1 MRPGPIIKN
10 VMVIIFSIVFALGL
24 AELSLRY
31 VGRLQKIHP
40 VHKIQSGWGWEK
52 SPLRYL
58 QPHAASSEVNQLG
71 LRGKA
76 IKYSDEDF
84 IVLLVGDSQVEAAA
98 SPFDQMPEAL
108 LQSRLSEIT
117 QKPIKVFSLASSGWG
132 QDQQLLAI
140 QEYFKSYRA
149 DLVLTWVTP
158 INDFWENAFPDRSTK
173 PQAGNI
179 KPVFYDKNGK
189 LEGPYY
195 VGQFFYRH
203 SALLQL
209 IAEVVTGL
217 NINQLILNRWESKL
231 PAKTS
236 LQKSEDCVGTLEI
249 HQDEFFENIHSLD
262 AKSQYTILSPE
273 DLIGGRTHF
282 SPQLTPKFPIERY
295 QTQIT
300 QLLFEKMLETSK
312 KHGAKFTVFYPIRED
327 LNKRIGLIRC
337 VKSYQGETFGFDPN
351 YQKLITQIVPKDNL
365 FIFPI
370 GGRDEIVVSKKDRHL
385 NAAGNKQVVEK
396 LSERVFDIQSPQS
409 SHLSLKDKSRQ

>member
-1 MRPGPIIKN
+1 MRLGPIIKN
-10 VMVIIFSIVFALGL
+10 VIVVIFSIVFALGL

-31 VGRLQKIHP
+31 IGRLQKIHP
-40 VHKIQSGWGWEK
+40 VQKIHSGWGWEK

-58 QPHAASSEVNQLG
+58 QPHTASSEVNQLG

-76 IKYSDEDF
+76 IKYSDEDY

-108 LQSRLSEIT
+108 LQRRLSVIT

-132 QDQQLLAI
+132 QDQQLLAM
-140 QEYFKSYRA
+140 QEYFKLYRA

-158 INDFWENAFPDRSTK
+158 INDFWENAFPDRSTT

-179 KPVFYDKNGK
+179 KPVFYEKNGK

-203 SALLQL
+203 SAFLQL

-217 NINQLILNRWESKL
+217 NINQLILNRWGSKL

-236 LQKSEDCVGTLEI
+236 SQKSEDCAGTLEI
-249 HQDEFFENIHSLD
+249 HQDEFFENIYSLD
-262 AKSQYTILSPE
+262 KKSKYTILSPE
-273 DLIGGRTHF
+273 DLIGGRSHF
-282 SPQLTPKFPIERY
+282 SPQLTPKFPIEQY

-300 QLLFEKMLETSK
+300 RLLFEKMIETSK
-312 KHGAKFTVFYPIRED
+312 KHGSQFIAFYPIRED
-327 LNKRIGLIRC
+327 LNRRIDLIRC
-337 VKSYQGETFGFDPN
+337 VKSYQGESFGFDPN
-351 YQKLITQIVPKDNL
+351 YQKLMAKTVPENNL
-365 FIFPI
+365 LLFQI

-385 NAAGNKQVVEK
+385 NAAGNKQVIEN
-396 LSERVFDIQSPQS
+396 LSDWVLGVQ
-409 SHLSLKDKSRQ
+409 SRQ